1 VEAAAERVRRVRK
14 GEEKLVRL
22 GGRCA
27 LGPLEEHQGSAL
39 AGGCAFAHA
48 GGRRAPDGSR
58 SPRSEGSSQCAG
70 RKLSVRATRET
81 SSAPM
86 YTCRPAQA

>member
-48 GGRRAPDGSR
+48 GCAACRMGPGPRARR
-58 SPRSEGSSQCAG
+58 SSQCAG

-86 YTCRPAQA
+86 YTCRPVQA